1 MVCNIKVKYFLLFR
15 RTKQSF
21 HCLKSVRVRS
31 FSGLCKSLH
40 SVRMQENTDQKN
52 TEYRNVIHSVFWH
65 LKFHVRKKTYLGLM
79 HKWHP
84 LKIQNS
90 KFKPFWDSLSPTLRH
105 LRLKTPSWS
114 ITLNINLFLP
124 RKKKTRTHAHIH
136 THTHTNKDHQRGPC
150 QFPFYWL
157 RLKIFWSHATYV

>member
-1 MVCNIKVKYFLLFR
+1 
-15 RTKQSF
+15 
-21 HCLKSVRVRS
+21 
-31 FSGLCKSLH
+31 
-40 SVRMQENTDQKN
+40 MQENTDQKN

-65 LKFHVRKKTYLGLM
+65 LKFHVRKKAYLGLM

-124 RKKKTRTHAHIH
+124 RKRKHAHTHTYTHIH
-136 THTHTNKDHQRGPC
+136 TLIRTTNVVPANSLFTGSGWKFFDLMLLMSRQEINNLSWKLIKLQWDTRHWC
-150 QFPFYWL
+150 TSL
-157 RLKIFWSHATYV
+157 VHDTD